1 MNFQST
7 KAALLIAWR
16 YLFSK
21 KKHNVINIISI
32 ISAIGIIVSSAALVI
47 VLSVFNGMEGLVR
60 NSFNRFNPDIEIT
73 AKEGKVIELDSFP
86 LAQLKQLPNLKS
98 LHEVVSDLT
107 LVNYGECQ
115 VLTNFKGVS
124 ADYPAETGLE
134 HLIYDGEFVLGTE
147 SQPAAVLGATVA
159 GMLRLNLN
167 GLEMIELYYP
177 KRLKK
182 NLTLSTEAFNRQFLK
197 PSGVFLTNTEYDKDY
212 LFIPI
217 EIAKQLCDYDHQAT
231 SVELYLYSDVAPLKE
246 VQKSVESI
254 VGEKYVVKNQYQQEE
269 DLFRTMKS
277 EKLIIF
283 FILTLIIIMATFN
296 IIGVIGMMIVE
307 KKKDISV
314 LYTLGANRSFIKQIF
329 LFEGAF
335 VSFIGGIL
343 GILLGFIICLL
354 QQYLHLV
361 KLGDGSEGFIID
373 YYPVAMQGEDFFLV
387 FLAVIIVTLFASMAS
402 LLGLQKG
409 NKSLRRLED

>member
-47 VLSVFNGMEGLVR
+47 VLSIFNGMEGLVR

-86 LAQLKQLPNLKS
+86 LAQLKQLPNVIS

-107 LVNYGECQ
+107 LVNYGESQ
-115 VLTNFKGVS
+115 MLTNFKGVP
-124 ADYPAETGLE
+124 ADYPAKTGLE
-134 HLIYDGEFVLGTE
+134 DLIYDGEFFLGTE

-231 SVELYLYSDVAPLKE
+231 SVELYLDDVAPLKE
-246 VQKSVESI
+246 VQETAETI
-254 VGEKYVVKNQYQQEE
+254 VGDKYVVKNQYQQEE
-269 DLFRTMKS
+269 ELFRTMKS

-343 GILLGFIICLL
+343 GIFLGFIICLL
-354 QQYLHLV
+354 QQYLHIV

-373 YYPVAMQGEDFFLV
+373 YYPVAMQGKDFFLV
-387 FLAVIIVTLFASMAS
+387 FLAVIIVTLFASVAS

>member
-86 LAQLKQLPNLKS
+86 LAQLKQLPNVIS

-115 VLTNFKGVS
+115 MLTNFKGVP
-124 ADYPAETGLE
+124 ADYPAKTGLE
-134 HLIYDGEFVLGTE
+134 DLIYDGEFFLGTE

-231 SVELYLYSDVAPLKE
+231 SVELYLDDVAPLKE
-246 VQKSVESI
+246 VQETAETI

-269 DLFRTMKS
+269 ELFRTMKS

-343 GILLGFIICLL
+343 GIFLGFIICLL
-354 QQYLHLV
+354 QQYLHIV

-373 YYPVAMQGEDFFLV
+373 YYPVAMQGKDFFLV
-387 FLAVIIVTLFASMAS
+387 FLAVIIVTLFASVAS

>member
-107 LVNYGECQ
+107 LVNYGEYQ

-134 HLIYDGEFVLGTE
+134 HLIYDGEFFLGTE

-167 GLEMIELYYP
+167 GLEMVELYYP

-231 SVELYLYSDVAPLKE
+231 SVELYLDDVAPLKE
-246 VQKSVESI
+246 VQETAETI

-343 GILLGFIICLL
+343 GIFLGFIICLL
-354 QQYLHLV
+354 QQYLHLL

-373 YYPVAMQGEDFFLV
+373 YYPVAMQGKDFFLV

>member
-86 LAQLKQLPNLKS
+86 LAQLKQLPNVIS

-107 LVNYGECQ
+107 LVNYGEYQ
-115 VLTNFKGVS
+115 MLTNFKGVP
-124 ADYPAETGLE
+124 ADYPTKTGLGN
-134 HLIYDGEFVLGTE
+134 LIYDGEFFLGTE

-231 SVELYLYSDVAPLKE
+231 SVELYLDDVAPLKE
-246 VQKSVESI
+246 VQETAETI

-269 DLFRTMKS
+269 ELFRTMKS

-343 GILLGFIICLL
+343 GIFLGFIICLL
-354 QQYLHLV
+354 QQYLHIV
-361 KLGDGSEGFIID
+361 KLGDGSEGYIID
-373 YYPVAMQGEDFFLV
+373 YYPVAMQGKDFFLV
-387 FLAVIIVTLFASMAS
+387 FLAVIIVTLFASVAS

>member
-134 HLIYDGEFVLGTE
+134 HLIYDGEFALGTE

-269 DLFRTMKS
+269 ELFRTMKS

>member
-86 LAQLKQLPNLKS
+86 LAQLKQLPNVIS

-107 LVNYGECQ
+107 LVNYGESQ
-115 VLTNFKGVS
+115 MLTNFKGVPV
-124 ADYPAETGLE
+124 DYPTKTGLE
-134 HLIYDGEFVLGTE
+134 NLIYDGEFFLGTE

-217 EIAKQLCDYDHQAT
+217 EIAKQLCDYDHQAN
-231 SVELYLYSDVAPLKE
+231 SVELYLDDVAPLKE
-246 VQKSVESI
+246 VQETAETI

-269 DLFRTMKS
+269 ELFRTMKS

-343 GILLGFIICLL
+343 GIFLGFIICLL
-354 QQYLHLV
+354 QQYLHIV
-361 KLGDGSEGFIID
+361 KLGDGSEGYIID
-373 YYPVAMQGEDFFLV
+373 YYPVAMQGKDFFLV
-387 FLAVIIVTLFASMAS
+387 FLAVIIVTLFASVAS

>member
-86 LAQLKQLPNLKS
+86 LAQLKQLPNVIS

-107 LVNYGECQ
+107 LVNYGEYQ
-115 VLTNFKGVS
+115 MLTNFKGVS
-124 ADYPAETGLE
+124 ADYPTKTGLE
-134 HLIYDGEFVLGTE
+134 NLIYDGEFFLGTE

-231 SVELYLYSDVAPLKE
+231 SVELYLDDVAPLKE
-246 VQKSVESI
+246 VQETAETI

-269 DLFRTMKS
+269 ELFRTMKS

-343 GILLGFIICLL
+343 GIFLGFIICLL
-354 QQYLHLV
+354 QQYLHIV

-373 YYPVAMQGEDFFLV
+373 YYPVAMQGKDFFLV
-387 FLAVIIVTLFASMAS
+387 FLAVIIVTLFASVAS

>member
-7 KAALLIAWR
+7 KAALFIAWR

-107 LVNYGECQ
+107 LVNYGEYQ

-134 HLIYDGEFVLGTE
+134 HLIYDGEFFLGTE

-167 GLEMIELYYP
+167 GLEMVELYYP

-231 SVELYLYSDVAPLKE
+231 SVELYLDDVAPLKE
-246 VQKSVESI
+246 VQETAETI

-343 GILLGFIICLL
+343 GIFLGFIICLL

-373 YYPVAMQGEDFFLV
+373 YYPVAMQGKDFFLV

>member
-134 HLIYDGEFVLGTE
+134 HLIYDGEFALGTE

-182 NLTLSTEAFNRQFLK
+182 NLTLSTEAFNRQYLK

-283 FILTLIIIMATFN
+283 FILTLIIIMAAFN

>member
-134 HLIYDGEFVLGTE
+134 HLIYDGEFALGTE

-182 NLTLSTEAFNRQFLK
+182 NLTLSTEAFNRQYLK

-231 SVELYLYSDVAPLKE
+231 SVELYLDDVAPLKE

-343 GILLGFIICLL
+343 GIFLGFIICLL
-354 QQYLHLV
+354 QQYLHIV
-361 KLGDGSEGFIID
+361 KLGDGSEGYIID
-373 YYPVAMQGEDFFLV
+373 YYPVAMQGKDFFLV
-387 FLAVIIVTLFASMAS
+387 FLAVIIVTLFASVAS

>member
-107 LVNYGECQ
+107 LVNYGEYQ

-134 HLIYDGEFVLGTE
+134 HLIYDGEFFLGTE

-159 GMLRLNLN
+159 GILRLNLN
-167 GLEMIELYYP
+167 GLEMVELYYP

-231 SVELYLYSDVAPLKE
+231 SVELYLDDVAPLKE
-246 VQKSVESI
+246 VQETAETI

-343 GILLGFIICLL
+343 GIFLGFIICLL

-373 YYPVAMQGEDFFLV
+373 YYPVAMQGKDFFLV

>member
-124 ADYPAETGLE
+124 ADYSTKTGLE
-134 HLIYDGEFVLGTE
+134 NLIYDGEFVLGTE

-231 SVELYLYSDVAPLKE
+231 SVELYLDDVAPLKE
-246 VQKSVESI
+246 VQEIAETI
-254 VGEKYVVKNQYQQEE
+254 VGDKYVVKNQYQQEE
-269 DLFRTMKS
+269 ELFRTMKS

>member
-47 VLSVFNGMEGLVR
+47 VLSIFNGMEGLVR

-86 LAQLKQLPNLKS
+86 LAQLKQLPNVIS

-124 ADYPAETGLE
+124 ADYPTKTGLE
-134 HLIYDGEFVLGTE
+134 NLIYDGEFFLGTE

-231 SVELYLYSDVAPLKE
+231 SVELYLDDVAPLKE
-246 VQKSVESI
+246 VQETAETI

-269 DLFRTMKS
+269 ELFRTMKS

-343 GILLGFIICLL
+343 GIFLGFIICLL
-354 QQYLHLV
+354 QQYLHIV
-361 KLGDGSEGFIID
+361 KLGDGSEGYIID
-373 YYPVAMQGEDFFLV
+373 YYPVAMQGKDFFLV
-387 FLAVIIVTLFASMAS
+387 FLAVIIVTLFASVAS

>member
-1 MNFQST
+1 VNFQST

-134 HLIYDGEFVLGTE
+134 HLIYDGEFALGTE

-182 NLTLSTEAFNRQFLK
+182 NLTLSTEAFNRQYLK

>member
-134 HLIYDGEFVLGTE
+134 HLIYDGEFALGTE

-167 GLEMIELYYP
+167 GLEMVELYYP

-231 SVELYLYSDVAPLKE
+231 SVELYLDDVAPLKE
-246 VQKSVESI
+246 VQETAETI

-343 GILLGFIICLL
+343 GIFLGFIICLL

-373 YYPVAMQGEDFFLV
+373 YYPVAMQGKDFFLV

>member
-86 LAQLKQLPNLKS
+86 LAQLKQLPNVIS

-134 HLIYDGEFVLGTE
+134 HLIYDGEFALGTE

-182 NLTLSTEAFNRQFLK
+182 NLTLSTEAFNRQYLK

-269 DLFRTMKS
+269 ELFRTMKS

>member
-32 ISAIGIIVSSAALVI
+32 ISAVGIIVSSAALVI

-86 LAQLKQLPNLKS
+86 LAQLKQLPNVIS
-98 LHEVVSDLT
+98 LHEVVTDLT
-107 LVNYGECQ
+107 LVNYGEHQ
-115 VLTNFKGVS
+115 MLTNFKGVS
-124 ADYPAETGLE
+124 VDYPAKTGLE
-134 HLIYDGEFVLGTE
+134 HLIFDGDFSLGTE
-147 SQPAAVLGATVA
+147 ELPAAVLGATVA

-182 NLTLSTEAFNRQFLK
+182 NLSLNTEAFNRQYLK

-231 SVELYLYSDVAPLKE
+231 SVELFLYDVAPLKE
-246 VQKSVESI
+246 VQKTVESI

-283 FILTLIIIMATFN
+283 FILTLIIIMAAFN

-314 LYTLGANRSFIKQIF
+314 LYTLGANRSFIKQVF

-335 VSFIGGIL
+335 VSFIGGVL
-343 GILLGFIICLL
+343 GISLGFIICLL
-354 QQYLHLV
+354 QQYLHIV

-373 YYPVAMQGEDFFLV
+373 YYPVAMRGEDFFLV
-387 FLAVIIVTLFASMAS
+387 FLAVIIVTLFASVTS

-409 NKSLRRLED
+409 DKSLRRLEE

>member
-134 HLIYDGEFVLGTE
+134 HLIYDGEFALGTE

-182 NLTLSTEAFNRQFLK
+182 NLTLSTEAFNRQYLK

>member
-107 LVNYGECQ
+107 LVNYGEYQ

-134 HLIYDGEFVLGTE
+134 HLIYDGEFFLGTE

-167 GLEMIELYYP
+167 GLEMVELYYP

-231 SVELYLYSDVAPLKE
+231 SVELYLDDVAPLKE
-246 VQKSVESI
+246 VQETAETI

-343 GILLGFIICLL
+343 GIFLGFIICLL

>member
-134 HLIYDGEFVLGTE
+134 HLIYDGEFALGTE

-182 NLTLSTEAFNRQFLK
+182 NLTLSTEAFNRQYLK

-269 DLFRTMKS
+269 ELFRTMKS

>member
-182 NLTLSTEAFNRQFLK
+182 NLTLSTEAFNRQYLK

-231 SVELYLYSDVAPLKE
+231 SVELYLDDVAPLKE

-354 QQYLHLV
+354 QQYLHIV

>member
-1 MNFQST
+1 M
-7 KAALLIAWR
+7 
-16 YLFSK
+16 
-21 KKHNVINIISI
+21 
-32 ISAIGIIVSSAALVI
+32 
-47 VLSVFNGMEGLVR
+47 
-60 NSFNRFNPDIEIT
+60 
-73 AKEGKVIELDSFP
+73 
-86 LAQLKQLPNLKS
+86 
-98 LHEVVSDLT
+98 
-107 LVNYGECQ
+107 
-115 VLTNFKGVS
+115 
-124 ADYPAETGLE
+124 
-134 HLIYDGEFVLGTE
+134 
-147 SQPAAVLGATVA
+147 
-159 GMLRLNLN
+159 
-167 GLEMIELYYP
+167 
-177 KRLKK
+177 
-182 NLTLSTEAFNRQFLK
+182 STEAFNRQFLK

-231 SVELYLYSDVAPLKE
+231 SVELYLDDVAPLKE
-246 VQKSVESI
+246 VQETAETI

-269 DLFRTMKS
+269 ELFRTMKS

-343 GILLGFIICLL
+343 GIFLGFIICLL
-354 QQYLHLV
+354 QQYLHIV
-361 KLGDGSEGFIID
+361 KLGDGSESFIID
-373 YYPVAMQGEDFFLV
+373 YYPVAMQGKDFFLV
-387 FLAVIIVTLFASMAS
+387 FLAVIIVTLFASVAS

>member
-86 LAQLKQLPNLKS
+86 LAQLKQLPNVIS

-134 HLIYDGEFVLGTE
+134 HLIYDGEFALGTE

-182 NLTLSTEAFNRQFLK
+182 NLTLSTEAFNRQYLK

-231 SVELYLYSDVAPLKE
+231 SVELYLDDVAPLKE
-246 VQKSVESI
+246 VQETVESI

-269 DLFRTMKS
+269 ELFRTMKS

>member
-107 LVNYGECQ
+107 LVNYGEYQ

-134 HLIYDGEFVLGTE
+134 HLIYDGEFFLGTE

-167 GLEMIELYYP
+167 GLEMVELYYP

-231 SVELYLYSDVAPLKE
+231 SVELYLDDVAPLKE
-246 VQKSVESI
+246 VQETAETI

-343 GILLGFIICLL
+343 GIFLGFIICLL

-373 YYPVAMQGEDFFLV
+373 YYPVAMQGKDFFLV

>member
-1 MNFQST
+1 MC
-7 KAALLIAWR
+7 
-16 YLFSK
+16 
-21 KKHNVINIISI
+21 
-32 ISAIGIIVSSAALVI
+32 SSDL
-47 VLSVFNGMEGLVR
+47 
-60 NSFNRFNPDIEIT
+60 
-73 AKEGKVIELDSFP
+73 EGKVIELDSFP
-86 LAQLKQLPNLKS
+86 LAQLKQLPNVIS

-115 VLTNFKGVS
+115 MLTNFKGVP
-124 ADYPAETGLE
+124 ADYPTQTGLE
-134 HLIYDGEFVLGTE
+134 NLIYDGEFFLGTE

-231 SVELYLYSDVAPLKE
+231 SVELYLDDVAPLKE
-246 VQKSVESI
+246 VQETAETI

-269 DLFRTMKS
+269 ELFRTMKS

-343 GILLGFIICLL
+343 GIFLGFIICLL
-354 QQYLHLV
+354 QQYLHIV

-373 YYPVAMQGEDFFLV
+373 YYPVAMQGKDFFLV
-387 FLAVIIVTLFASMAS
+387 FLAVIIVTLFASVAS

>member
-86 LAQLKQLPNLKS
+86 LAQLKQLPNVIS

-115 VLTNFKGVS
+115 MLTNFKGVP
-124 ADYPAETGLE
+124 ADYTTKTGLE
-134 HLIYDGEFVLGTE
+134 NLIYDGEFFLGTE

-231 SVELYLYSDVAPLKE
+231 SVELYLDDVAPLKE
-246 VQKSVESI
+246 VQETAETI

-269 DLFRTMKS
+269 ELFRTMKS

-343 GILLGFIICLL
+343 GIFLGFIICLL
-354 QQYLHLV
+354 QQYLHIV

-373 YYPVAMQGEDFFLV
+373 YYPVAMQGKDFFLV
-387 FLAVIIVTLFASMAS
+387 FLAVIIVTLFASVAS

>member
-107 LVNYGECQ
+107 LVNYGEYQ

-134 HLIYDGEFVLGTE
+134 HLIYDGEFFLGTE

-167 GLEMIELYYP
+167 GLEMVELYYP

-231 SVELYLYSDVAPLKE
+231 SVELYLDDVAPLKE
-246 VQKSVESI
+246 VQETAETI

-373 YYPVAMQGEDFFLV
+373 YYPVAMQGKDFFLV

>member
-86 LAQLKQLPNLKS
+86 LAQLKQLPNVIS

-124 ADYPAETGLE
+124 ADYPTQTGLE
-134 HLIYDGEFVLGTE
+134 NLIYDGEFFLGTE

-231 SVELYLYSDVAPLKE
+231 SVELYLDDVAPLKE
-246 VQKSVESI
+246 VQETAETI
-254 VGEKYVVKNQYQQEE
+254 VGDKYVVKNQYQQEE
-269 DLFRTMKS
+269 ELFRTMKS

-343 GILLGFIICLL
+343 GIFLGFIICLL
-354 QQYLHLV
+354 QQYLHIV
-361 KLGDGSEGFIID
+361 KLGDGSEGYIID
-373 YYPVAMQGEDFFLV
+373 YYPVAMQGKDFFLV
-387 FLAVIIVTLFASMAS
+387 FLAVIIVTLFASVAS